1 MSLDLSS
8 LKFTNQADL
17 IPASGTTEIINAA
30 LVNTLGGDDIITGY
44 GETLRNILFYG
55 SLNVGIYNGSGGV
68 INTGDGSD
76 NIAGYGGVGLFNDLN
91 ATISTGT
98 GNDTVSGCGCD
109 YGDDFKGILNSGTIN
124 TGSGGDTVIGN
135 ANGNYS
141 GGIVNGGTINTED
154 GNDSVFGSGAA
165 GGINNIGLSD
175 GKGGLIDTG
184 NGNDDI
190 FGESD
195 RDWGIYNGYLGAINT
210 GNGDDS
216 IVGITT
222 GGDDAGI
229 LNYEL
234 ATINTGSGDDTI
246 IGTGKRGIWN
256 DGTIDTGNGNDLV
269 NALNGGF
276 SGKGKI
282 LLGED
287 NDVIVGFGSGN
298 FNGGSGIDMLEL
310 VAGKYT
316 IGISGSA
323 VSFTSNNVVMNTSEF
338 EKLIAGSSMSDFS
351 SFTNGQTIT
360 VS

>member
-1 MSLDLSS
+1 MSIDLFS
-8 LKFTNQADL
+8 LKFTSQADI
-17 IPASGTTEIINAA
+17 IPALGNAEIINSAI
-30 LVNTLGGDDIITGY
+30 VNTLGGDDIITGN

-55 SLNVGIYNGSGGV
+55 SLTVGIYNGSGGV
-68 INTGDGSD
+68 INTGDGAD

-91 ATISTGT
+91 ATINTGI

-109 YGDDFKGILNSGTIN
+109 YGNDFKGILNSGTIN
-124 TGSGGDTVIGN
+124 TGSGSDTIIGN

-141 GGIVNGGTINTED
+141 GGIVNGGTIKTED
-154 GNDSVFGSGAA
+154 GNDSVIGSGAA
-165 GGINNIGLSD
+165 GGVNNIGLSD

-195 RDWGIYNGYLGAINT
+195 RDWGIYNGYLSVINT

-222 GGDDAGI
+222 GGDNAGI
-229 LNYEL
+229 LNYEM
-234 ATINTGSGDDTI
+234 ATINTGNGDDTI

-256 DGTIDTGNGNDLV
+256 DGTIDTGKGDDLV

-276 SGKGKI
+276 NGKGTI
-282 LLGED
+282 LLGEG
-287 NDVIVGFGSGN
+287 NDVIVGFGGGN
-298 FNGGSGIDMLEL
+298 FNGGSGFDMLEL
-310 VAGKYT
+310 ATGKYT
-316 IGISGSA
+316 IRISEST
-323 VSFTSNNVVMNTSEF
+323 VSFTSNGVVMNTSGF
-338 EKLIAGSSMSDFS
+338 EKLVANNSMPDFS